1 MSRGMKLFM
10 LIEWIVLILFLA
22 LMYGLDQKFRTEVN
36 EFF

>member
-22 LMYGLDQKFRTEVN
+22 LMYWLDQKFRTEVN